1 MATYSNLYID
11 KGSTFKFTV
20 DLEKST
26 GTSLDLTNYTARG
39 QIRKSYTAS
48 TKTDFTVVVDVTNTE
63 LDISLTAAQ
72 TDALKAGRYVYD
84 MEIIDNTPSPAEVT
98 RVLEGQVIVTP
109 RVTSTS

>member
-20 DLEKST
+20 DLEKTS
-26 GTSLDLTNYTARG
+26 GTVLDLSNHSARG
-39 QIRKSYTAS
+39 QIRKSYTS
-48 TKTDFTVVVDVTNTE
+48 TTKTDFAIQLDNDNTE
-63 LDISLTAAQ
+63 LDVSLTATQ
-72 TDALKAGRYVYD
+72 TDSLKAGRYVYD
-84 MEIIDNTPSPAEVT
+84 IEIEDNSTPAVVT